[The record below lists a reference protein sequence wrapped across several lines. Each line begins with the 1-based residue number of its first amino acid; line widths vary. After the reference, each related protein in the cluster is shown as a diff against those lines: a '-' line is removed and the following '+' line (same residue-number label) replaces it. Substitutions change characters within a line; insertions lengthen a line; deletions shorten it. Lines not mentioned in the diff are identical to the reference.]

1 MAMLAPS
8 AAAPPHGPHPHQ
20 QGVAAFVPDIF
31 LLGEQ
36 KAGSSALF
44 TLLTKHA
51 GICGGKLKEPHR
63 FDNLVDDAN
72 GLHTT
77 MSAAEYQQLYS
88 QCRPDQRTLDATPN
102 YVLHQSHHQSHVPT
116 HVRRSAS
123 SSRPQLGLGAMDHIR
138 AEQLKAG
145 AADPVFIVVVREPVS
160 RLLSWY
166 NHQAAEQ
173 HFYIPGCPTAS
184 FEGYATCKNLW
195 LLNYRIGAVLQGIQR
210 VWDPKQLLI
219 LTMKMLL
226 ESPKVAMAAIA
237 RHLAVPMPPAWMVKT
252 MPSANIQPHKG
263 KVHLTDLK
271 PSFVCMLYAN
281 FREDQKLLDTA
292 ATKGPTYQPPFE
304 LDTPHPSCAT
314 VGPT

>member
-8 AAAPPHGPHPHQ
+8 AAAAPRHGPHPHQ

-102 YVLHQSHHQSHVPT
+102 YVLDQSRHHPP
-116 HVRRSAS
+116 SAN
-123 SSRPQLGLGAMDHIR
+123 SSRRNGSVGAMDMIR

-166 NHQAAEQ
+166 NHQKYFHRFTQRE
-173 HFYIPGCPTAS
+173 FCPTAS
-184 FEGYATCKNLW
+184 FEGYATCKNVW

-281 FREDQKLLDTA
+281 FREDQKLLETA

-304 LDTPHPSCAT
+304 LDTPHPNCAN
-314 VGPT
+314 VGPA